1 MTALKHGKR
10 KLCKKLFQYSRRLR
24 FASELSISTDLVLML
39 VYRELVSASVAST
52 LLTLTHSVRAQL
64 AHCDSTRSRCAAQA
78 RVMVYYEMRKE
89 K

>member
-24 FASELSISTDLVLML
+24 FASELSISTDLVLTL

-52 LLTLTHSVRAQL
+52 LITLTQSVRA
-64 AHCDSTRSRCAAQA
+64 ATRLVLVAPRRHASWFI
-78 RVMVYYEMRKE
+78 MR
-89 K
+89 